1 LALDPEDVR
10 ARQQLG
16 NALLETGEIEAA
28 IAAYR
33 GALERSPRQASLW
46 VNLAVGL
53 QQFGDLGGALGAVDA
68 ALQLDPGSGAAWAV
82 RAGLKR
88 FAADDPDLAAL
99 SRLLAAPKLLVEDR
113 TRVEFALG
121 KAFDDIGDAQ
131 KAFAHLTTG
140 NRLHRSAHPYNVS
153 DDLEQFAEI
162 ARALSPQTFST
173 LSGAG
178 DPSRRP
184 VFIVGMPRSG
194 TSLVEQ
200 ILASHPDVWGGGEQ
214 TVLERLLIE
223 RTPRAVSPLERARS
237 LRDLQVSDLSSL
249 GSDYVAEISKISSG
263 ALRVT
268 DKMPLNFRFVGLIHL
283 ILPNAQIVH
292 CRRDPLDT
300 CLSCFAQNFSRGQDW
315 SYDLEDLGRYY
326 RGYERLM
333 SHWREQT
340 PPGRLLEISYEALVA
355 DLEGESRRLLAFCGL
370 PWDSACLS
378 FHETRRQVRTASVAQ
393 VRQPIYPR
401 SVGRAV
407 RYRPYLG
414 PLMAALNL

>member
-1 LALDPEDVR
+1 
-10 ARQQLG
+10 
-16 NALLETGEIEAA
+16 
-28 IAAYR
+28 
-33 GALERSPRQASLW
+33 
-46 VNLAVGL
+46 
-53 QQFGDLGGALGAVDA
+53 
-68 ALQLDPGSGAAWAV
+68 
-82 RAGLKR
+82 
-88 FAADDPDLAAL
+88 
-99 SRLLAAPKLLVEDR
+99 
-113 TRVEFALG
+113 VEFALG